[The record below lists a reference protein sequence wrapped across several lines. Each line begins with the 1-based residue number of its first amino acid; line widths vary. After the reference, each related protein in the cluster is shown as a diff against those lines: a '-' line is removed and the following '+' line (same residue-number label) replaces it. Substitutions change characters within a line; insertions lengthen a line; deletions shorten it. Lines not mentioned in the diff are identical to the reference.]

1 MTPFVFVAE
10 EYRNDL
16 QAIKSRIEG
25 EINEIERVFT
35 ERISNLKGQI
45 TMLRKETGLEIR
57 KHKMETEKYQ
67 EELRMFQEVADDFS
81 EKMERMIDVI
91 GRNSSQACNPN
102 L

>member
-1 MTPFVFVAE
+1 MTPLVFVAE

-16 QAIKSRIEG
+16 QAIKRRIEG
-25 EINEIERVFT
+25 EINEIERVLT
-35 ERISNLKGQI
+35 ERMSNLKGQI

-57 KHKMETEKYQ
+57 KNKMETEKYQ
-67 EELRMFQEVADDFS
+67 EELRMFQEVADDFP

-91 GRNSSQACNPN
+91 GRNTSQACNPN